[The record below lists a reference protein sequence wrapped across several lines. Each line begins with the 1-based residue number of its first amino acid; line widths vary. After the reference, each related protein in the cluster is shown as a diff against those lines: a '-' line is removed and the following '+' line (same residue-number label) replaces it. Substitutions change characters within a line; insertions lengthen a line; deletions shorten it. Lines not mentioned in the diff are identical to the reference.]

1 MDKNKI
7 CREIL
12 NIGDVLALQLT
23 ESLVSSQSLTK
34 EQIKSQT
41 IRFKSIVENN
51 INTIVDKVLEG

>member
-12 NIGDVLALQLT
+12 NIGDVLTLQLT